1 MLKKQVEAQEKQ
13 KKAWNK
19 TAHQKQDEVLK
30 KVKAVLVSDLS
41 MALNTHFGS
50 REDVPAD
57 LLTII
62 TTGEKVLEDRSRELR
77 MADVAGWKA
86 VEKFVS
92 DPLCDGE
99 TMERRWRKF

>member
-13 KKAWNK
+13 RKPWNK

-30 KVKAVLVSDLS
+30 KVKAVLVTDLAT
-41 MALNTHFGS
+41 ALDTHFGS

-62 TTGEKVLEDRSRELR
+62 TTGEKVLE
-77 MADVAGWKA
+77 
-86 VEKFVS
+86 
-92 DPLCDGE
+92 
-99 TMERRWRKF
+99 